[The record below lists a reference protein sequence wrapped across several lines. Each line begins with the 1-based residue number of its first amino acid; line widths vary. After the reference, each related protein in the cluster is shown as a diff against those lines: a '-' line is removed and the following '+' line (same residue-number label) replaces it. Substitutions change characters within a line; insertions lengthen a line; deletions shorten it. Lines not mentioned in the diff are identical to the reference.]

1 MVPFETLGQALRYLR
16 LRQQKK
22 QYEIADAA
30 GITRAML
37 CAYERGSREP
47 SVTSLG
53 KILDALDAD
62 LVTLQQAMGAMA
74 VIRQDP
80 AAPPAPPM
88 DSAPARVGPTDHGWD
103 PMRLLGDGI
112 PLDPEEA
119 RAIEQIFAGFRR
131 WLRFVH
137 RETRQVLGGAVVSG

>member
-1 MVPFETLGQALRYLR
+1 MAPFEPLGQALRYLR
-16 LRQQKK
+16 LRLHKK

-47 SVTSLG
+47 SVTTLG
-53 KILDALDAD
+53 KILEALGAD
-62 LVTLQQAMGAMA
+62 LVTLHRAMA

-80 AAPPAPPM
+80 SAQPGEPAPAHASP
-88 DSAPARVGPTDHGWD
+88 GPPWS
-103 PMRLLGDGI
+103 PSQLLGSEV

-119 RAIEQIFAGFRR
+119 HAIELIFAGFCR

-137 RETRQVLGGAVVSG
+137 RQSQPLRATAAASN

>member
-1 MVPFETLGQALRYLR
+1 MAPFEPLGQALRYLR
-16 LRQQKK
+16 LRLHKK

-47 SVTSLG
+47 SVTTLG
-53 KILDALDAD
+53 KILEALGAD
-62 LVTLQQAMGAMA
+62 LVTLHRAMA

-80 AAPPAPPM
+80 SAEPGEPAPAQAGSP
-88 DSAPARVGPTDHGWD
+88 GPPWN
-103 PMRLLGDGI
+103 PSQWLGSEV

-119 RAIEQIFAGFRR
+119 HALELIFAGFCR

-137 RETRQVLGGAVVSG
+137 RQSHQLRTAAAGSN

>member
-1 MVPFETLGQALRYLR
+1 MVPFATLGQALRYLR
-16 LRQQKK
+16 LRLHKK

-47 SVTSLG
+47 SVTTLG
-53 KILDALDAD
+53 KILTALGAD
-62 LVTLQQAMGAMA
+62 LVTLHRAMA

-80 AAPPAPPM
+80 SAPPGDP
-88 DSAPARVGPTDHGWD
+88 APALAGSPEPGWD
-103 PMRLLGDGI
+103 PSRLIGVEG

-119 RAIEQIFAGFRR
+119 RAIEQIFAGFCR

-137 RETRQVLGGAVVSG
+137 RETRQLQARAVGSN

>member
-1 MVPFETLGQALRYLR
+1 MIPFEILGQALRYLR
-16 LRQQKK
+16 LRLHKK

-47 SVTSLG
+47 SVTTLG
-53 KILDALDAD
+53 KILEALGAD
-62 LVTLQQAMGAMA
+62 LVTLHRAMV
-74 VIRQDP
+74 VIHQDP
-80 AAPPAPPM
+80 SAPPGEPAPGL
-88 DSAPARVGPTDHGWD
+88 AGPPQPGWD
-103 PMRLLGDGI
+103 PARLLGADL

-119 RAIEQIFAGFRR
+119 RAIEEIFAGFCR

-137 RETRQVLGGAVVSG
+137 RETRQLQATAMGSN